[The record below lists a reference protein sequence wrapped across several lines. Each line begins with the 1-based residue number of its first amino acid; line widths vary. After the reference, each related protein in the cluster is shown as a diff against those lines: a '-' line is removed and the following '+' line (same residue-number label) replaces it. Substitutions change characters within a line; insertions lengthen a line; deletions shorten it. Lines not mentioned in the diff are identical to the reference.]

1 MARLTDEDRENILA
15 LFHTGEYSNNHIAEK
30 YNTSHTTINKI
41 TKNLIPKHKDKVS
54 TLVSVK
60 SELAKESFK
69 EIQAVET
76 LVEEKTK
83 HLKLINDNA
92 TKLAQKINDMTD
104 EVCEAKDIKDLVDAN
119 DKLSITLGVNQRH
132 ANSQVNISNTNAT
145 QTNIELNKDIVLQT
159 LKSFD
164 DEY

>member
-15 LFHTGEYSNNHIAEK
+15 LFHTGEYSNNDIAKK

-41 TKNLIPKHKDKVS
+41 TKNLTPKHKDKVS
-54 TLVSVK
+54 TLVSIK

-69 EIQAVET
+69 EVKAVET

-92 TKLAQKINDMTD
+92 TKLAQKINVMTD

-132 ANSQVNISNTNAT
+132 SNSQVNISNTNAVQSVT
-145 QTNIELNKDIVLQT
+145 KIEREFMD
-159 LKSFD
+159 
-164 DEY
+164 

>member
-15 LFHTGEYSNNHIAEK
+15 LFHTGEYSNNDIAKK

-41 TKNLIPKHKDKVS
+41 TKNLTPKHKDKVS
-54 TLVSVK
+54 TLVSIK
-60 SELAKESFK
+60 SELSKESFK
-69 EIQAVET
+69 EVQAVET

-92 TKLAQKINDMTD
+92 TKLAQKINIMTD

-132 ANSQVNISNTNAT
+132 ANSQVNISNTNAV
-145 QTNIELNKDIVLQT
+145 QNNLSVEW
-159 LKSFD
+159 
-164 DEY
+164 E

>member
-15 LFHTGEYSNNHIAEK
+15 LFHTGEYSNNDIAKK

-41 TKNLIPKHKDKVS
+41 TKNLTPKHKDKVS

-92 TKLAQKINDMTD
+92 TKLAQKINVMTD